1 MSRYN
6 LRSSKS
12 NSESVPVVDIVTV
25 PDIEID
31 PEPVPEP
38 VPEPEGETAPV
49 PEPEGET
56 AIETAEPKDESIH
69 IEIRPSWTYGV
80 YTLSCNNQLITIPC
94 EPNAK
99 IHKFVF
105 DRTTP
110 LYTIK
115 NTLFNT
121 IPLKGIGNIQT
132 NLKYNYV
139 TEKFN
144 IPQSYTNIGKELN
157 KNTYPCLNFR
167 DIFEGDNTKPIG
179 SLLKDNN
186 TKLILY
192 SHLSGTYTISNAC
205 SIC

>member
-12 NSESVPVVDIVTV
+12 NSESVPVV
-25 PDIEID
+25 EID
-31 PEPVPEP
+31 PEPVPVPEP
-38 VPEPEGETAPV
+38 EPEPEPEGETAPI
-49 PEPEGET
+49 PEPEG
-56 AIETAEPKDESIH
+56 ETAEPKDESIH
-69 IEIRPSWTYGV
+69 IEILPSWTYGV

-157 KNTYPCLNFR
+157 KNTYPCLNFI